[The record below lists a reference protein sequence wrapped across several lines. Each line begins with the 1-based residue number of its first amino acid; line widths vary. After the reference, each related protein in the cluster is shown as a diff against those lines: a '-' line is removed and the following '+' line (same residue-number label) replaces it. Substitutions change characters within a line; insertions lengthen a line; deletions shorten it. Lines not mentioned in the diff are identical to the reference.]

1 MGSVTSVGR
10 FCVTAFPGGLRWIFM
25 VGKLYLIPE
34 LSTLRTFVAQLP
46 ECQLRC
52 FSACHR
58 GFFMLRRELW
68 LCCNLAA
75 SLLSWSHCGGGR
87 NLCLYAQ
94 AGSFLQHEVLLLVV
108 WNRLLQQA
116 YFSQSCC
123 CCCIFFFSSYRCHIK
138 PAGPRD
144 DWKATVQLSATMDIH
159 GWYMMLIPK
168 AGKWSQMHYS
178 HWFFQKTSDAINS
191 MYRTKHISLLLND
204 ACFAHCGKGE
214 GNQVLRAERPSCK
227 FCPQYFYP
235 HHWIKMI

>member
-1 MGSVTSVGR
+1 MSAEML
-10 FCVTAFPGGLRWIFM
+10 FCVPQRLLHAQKRALTLLQLGSLSS
-25 VGKLYLIPE
+25 E
-34 LSTLRTFVAQLP
+34 LEPLWRGEESVFICTGRILSST
-46 ECQLRC
+46 
-52 FSACHR
+52 R
-58 GFFMLRRELW
+58 GS
-68 LCCNLAA
+68 AA
-75 SLLSWSHCGGGR
+75 SCVE
-87 NLCLYAQ
+87 Q
-94 AGSFLQHEVLLLVV
+94 AVTTGLIFSILLL
-108 WNRLLQQA
+108 LL
-116 YFSQSCC
+116 Y
-123 CCCIFFFSSYRCHIK
+123 FFFSSYRCHIK

-178 HWFFQKTSDAINS
+178 HWFFQRTSDAINS

-235 HHWIKMI
+235 HHWRKMI